1 MVGHWIYQR
10 FSTEKSGYN
19 KSADIRMSP
28 TKLKNIEKPNQLTF
42 VRCKIML
49 KVPIEDIDI
58 RLLIYLDNNVS
69 FTIINN

>member
-1 MVGHWIYQR
+1 
-10 FSTEKSGYN
+10 
-19 KSADIRMSP
+19 MSP